1 MQLHL
6 WLDTGVTIGIAT
18 GAAVVAAV
26 ATFLVMFFLGKGKKS
41 SATKAADGIIK
52 DANLKA
58 ERIVKNAQLDAK
70 QAAFEAKQQSENDAR
85 ARKAEIA
92 VEQQKLDLR
101 QSAFDERES
110 RLLKKEEDL
119 ENKSASLD
127 ASLESYKKRKEELDA
142 KIDDIIK
149 ELEKVS
155 GMSVQEAHD
164 EIMARVESRMSM
176 EISAYIK
183 NAEDEAKDTAQQK
196 AVDLLSLACQ
206 RYAQDV
212 VTERTVSVVALPG
225 DEMKGRIIGREG
237 RNIRVL
243 EQQLGVDLV
252 IDDTPEVITVS
263 CFDPIRREIA
273 RKTLEI
279 LVKDGRIQPGRIE
292 EVAAKC
298 KKEVDDTCYK
308 YGQEAAFKLGLP
320 RISRDLLYYVGRL
333 HYRTSYGQ
341 NALTH
346 SMEVAYLSG
355 IMAGEL
361 GLDANLAR
369 RAGLLHDIG
378 KAVDFE
384 QEGTHVQLGYELAKK
399 FGENDVVCNA
409 IQSHHGDVEAR
420 YVISHLVAAADTLS
434 AARPGARSETLE
446 TYVKR
451 IEQLETICKSY
462 EGVQQAYAMQS
473 GREVRVMVIP
483 DKVSDAEAVKMAQDI
498 RSNIETN
505 VTYPGQ
511 IKVSVIREYR
521 AVETAK

>member
-6 WLDTGVTIGIAT
+6 WLDTGATIGIAA

-26 ATFLVMFFLGKGKKS
+26 ATFLVMFFLGKSKKS

-58 ERIVKNAQLDAK
+58 ERIIKNAQLDAK

-101 QSAFDERES
+101 QAAFDERES

-212 VTERTVSVVALPG
+212 VTERTVSVVALP
-225 DEMKGRIIGREG
+225 
-237 RNIRVL
+237 
-243 EQQLGVDLV
+243 
-252 IDDTPEVITVS
+252 
-263 CFDPIRREIA
+263 
-273 RKTLEI
+273 
-279 LVKDGRIQPGRIE
+279 
-292 EVAAKC
+292 
-298 KKEVDDTCYK
+298 
-308 YGQEAAFKLGLP
+308 
-320 RISRDLLYYVGRL
+320 
-333 HYRTSYGQ
+333 
-341 NALTH
+341 
-346 SMEVAYLSG
+346 
-355 IMAGEL
+355 
-361 GLDANLAR
+361 
-369 RAGLLHDIG
+369 
-378 KAVDFE
+378 
-384 QEGTHVQLGYELAKK
+384 
-399 FGENDVVCNA
+399 
-409 IQSHHGDVEAR
+409 
-420 YVISHLVAAADTLS
+420 
-434 AARPGARSETLE
+434 
-446 TYVKR
+446 
-451 IEQLETICKSY
+451 
-462 EGVQQAYAMQS
+462 
-473 GREVRVMVIP
+473 
-483 DKVSDAEAVKMAQDI
+483 
-498 RSNIETN
+498 
-505 VTYPGQ
+505 
-511 IKVSVIREYR
+511 
-521 AVETAK
+521 

>member
-1 MQLHL
+1 MEDAWIYIL
-6 WLDTGVTIGIAT
+6 VA
-18 GAAVVAAV
+18 VAAIIIGAV
-26 ATFLVMFFLGKGKKS
+26 LANVLSWFIFQKKKNGAS
-41 SATKAADGIIK
+41 RQADNIIK
-52 DANLKA
+52 DANLQA
-58 ERIVKNAQLDAK
+58 ERVKKNAELDAKQIAYETKQAADQEIRDRKREVAEEESKLKVRLAAFDERENQLLKKENALDAK
-70 QAAFEAKQQSENDAR
+70 QA
-85 ARKAEIA
+85 
-92 VEQQKLDLR
+92 
-101 QSAFDERES
+101 
-110 RLLKKEEDL
+110 
-119 ENKSASLD
+119 SLD
-127 ASLESYKKRKEELDA
+127 SSIESYKKRKEELDL

-155 GMSVQEAHD
+155 GMSTQEAHD
-164 EIMARVESRMSM
+164 EIMARVESKMAL

-183 NAEDEAKDTAQQK
+183 NAEDEARETAQAR
-196 AVDLLSLACQ
+196 AVDLLVLACQ

-212 VTERTVSVVALPG
+212 VTERTVSVVALPS
-225 DEMKGRIIGREG
+225 DDMKGRIIGREG

-252 IDDTPEVITVS
+252 IDDTPEAITVS
-263 CFDPIRREIA
+263 CFDPIRRETA
-273 RKTLEI
+273 RRVLEI

-292 EVAAKC
+292 EVTAKC
-298 KKEVDDTCYK
+298 KKEIDDSCYK

-320 RISRDLLYYVGRL
+320 RLSRDLLYYVGRL

-341 NALTH
+341 NGLAH
-346 SMEVAYLSG
+346 SMEVAYLAG
-355 IMAGEL
+355 LMAGEL
-361 GLDANLAR
+361 GLDVNLAR

-378 KAVDFE
+378 KSVDFE
-384 QEGTHVQLGYELAKK
+384 QEGSHVELGVQLAKR
-399 FGENDVVCNA
+399 FNEPEVVINA
-409 IQSHHGDVEAR
+409 IACHHGDVPATS
-420 YVISHLVAAADTLS
+420 VIAHLVAAGDTLS

-451 IEQLETICKSY
+451 IEALETIAQSY

-483 DKVSDAEAVKMAQDI
+483 EKVSDAEATRLAQQI
-498 RSNIETN
+498 RENIETN